1 VPGPAPAAVGLRT
14 VAADSVTLAAPSD
27 GVAVSHT
34 TSVVAALVAPDA

>member
-1 VPGPAPAAVGLRT
+1 VPGPEPTAVGLST
-14 VAADSVTLAAPSD
+14 VVADSVTLAAPSD